1 MLPFHIINL
10 LKQYTEPENTKEKI
24 KNVERYL
31 LIPALFYK
39 VRDIFNNSFGN
50 PLSPQGL
57 LIFGAITSAY
67 SIKNDFDLSTPILK
81 KIWDIKQFFISA
93 I

>member
-1 MLPFHIINL
+1 M
-10 LKQYTEPENTKEKI
+10 EPENTKEKI

-57 LIFGAITSAY
+57 LILGAITSAY

-81 KIWDIKQFFISA
+81 KIWDIKQFFISV